1 MADCDCEY
9 CSKSIDCG
17 GKCNRFEY
25 NCPFLIV
32 EKYDFETLKLIR
44 EVVEDISESIERL
57 RELDREEYMED
68 EISSIKFQLS
78 LFKDKISEDTEKEWN
93 AIKE

>member
-25 NCPFLIV
+25 NCPL
-32 EKYDFETLKLIR
+32 
-44 EVVEDISESIERL
+44 SIERL

-78 LFKDKISEDTEKEWN
+78 LFEDKISEDTEKEWD
-93 AIKE
+93 AIKK

>member
-1 MADCDCEY
+1 MADYDCEY
-9 CSKSIDCG
+9 CSKSTDCG

-32 EKYDFETLKLIR
+32 EKYDSEKLKLIR
-44 EVVEDISESIERL
+44 EVVEEISESIERL
-57 RELDREEYMED
+57 RELDSEEYMED

-78 LFKDKISEDTEKEWN
+78 LFEDKISEDTEKEWN
-93 AIKE
+93 AIK